1 MCAIQTKLGCAQW
14 WQPHRTL
21 FTFVSLHSLGSS
33 SSSKI
38 PAQKWKSVV
47 LILKSFFY
55 TRVRNKRTATYIKF
69 LDFFPGVRKFN
80 SFFFFETIF
89 MAVWSLRGWKGT
101 SIVFTFWNLE
111 LAQVNENMENM
122 VLQTFNCVCTASRK
136 T

>member
-1 MCAIQTKLGCAQW
+1 MCHTNKARLCTVVATSS
-14 WQPHRTL
+14 H
-21 FTFVSLHSLGSS
+21 TFYLCFIALS
-33 SSSKI
+33 
-38 PAQKWKSVV
+38 W
-47 LILKSFFY
+47 LKQFFKNTCTEMEICSFDFEIIFY
-55 TRVRNKRTATYIKF
+55 TRIRNKRTATYIKF